1 MRNQD
6 GADQS
11 DIFGK
16 VHSEKRQRDK
26 NQKRVPHQIFLRTVG
41 NLTKLHQFP
50 DLKKENRYLTSNHCQ
65 RNHTIISFSFCRPD
79 PLLSQGTF
87 VSIISLTT
95 LRKASELN
103 LDCQSPKAKVTTS
116 VKSTIHIKTE
126 GKEEDKKKQIKKELE
141 KES

>member
-50 DLKKENRYLTSNHCQ
+50 DLKKKTGTSDQ
-65 RNHTIISFSFCRPD
+65 IIAKEIIQSFHSLFVAPTPSYRKEPSFP
-79 PLLSQGTF
+79 
-87 VSIISLTT
+87 
-95 LRKASELN
+95 
-103 LDCQSPKAKVTTS
+103 
-116 VKSTIHIKTE
+116 
-126 GKEEDKKKQIKKELE
+126 
-141 KES
+141 